1 MKMRKISRGAR
12 ALAFML
18 ALLAAIPFGAAAKT
32 IEEVQAEQERLAAEH
47 EQLEQQLE
55 SLRADEEK
63 ALEYQQALEEKIGL
77 TEKKIDVSRESIQVM
92 DREITGMEKKLELS
106 RQEYEETLTTFSQRV
121 RALYMSGSVGTL
133 EILLSSDSFSDFSM
147 KSEMLS
153 AVTKHD
159 QRLVEKIE
167 EYLQKTQQDREA
179 LQDMREEEA
188 QVKRELE
195 AAQEE
200 LEGLYEENNTLI
212 ADLEE
217 RQVMT
222 QDVIAQNEEEDA
234 ALEAE
239 LQRLIEERNEEER
252 RRKEAE
258 ALAAAQRGSVSP
270 NPGGSTVNLRGDFAP
285 MWPLPGVGYG
295 SITGNYGDMY
305 FNGPHNGMDIGA
317 GYGTPIVAAQSGQVL
332 SAEYHWSW
340 GNNVLIWH
348 NSSFSTRYAHCSSLA
363 VYPGQY
369 VEAGQTIGYVGS
381 TGQSFGN
388 HLHFEVYANG
398 VRTDPRYYLA
408 GF

>member
-1 MKMRKISRGAR
+1 MRKISRTVRVLALV
-12 ALAFML
+12 LAFC
-18 ALLAAIPFGAAAKT
+18 LLIPGNVIAKT

-47 EQLEQQLE
+47 EELEKQLET
-55 SLRADEEK
+55 LRDSEEK
-63 ALEYQQALEEKIGL
+63 ALEYQQALQQKIDL
-77 TEKKIDVSRESIQVM
+77 TEEKIDVSRESIQVM
-92 DREITGMEKKLELS
+92 DREITGMEKKLDLS
-106 RQEYEETLTTFSQRV
+106 RQEYEETLDTFSQRV
-121 RALYMSGSVGTL
+121 RALYISGSVSTL
-133 EILLSSDSFSDFSM
+133 EILLSASSFTDFTM

-153 AVTKHD
+153 AVTRHD
-159 QRLVEKIE
+159 QELVEKIE
-167 EYLQKTQQDREA
+167 EYLEKTQADREA
-179 LQDMREEEA
+179 LQKMREEEA

-200 LEGLYEENNTLI
+200 LEGLYEENNALI

-217 RQVMT
+217 RQLMT
-222 QDVIAQNEEEDA
+222 KETIEQNEQEDA
-234 ALEAE
+234 ALEEE

-252 RRKEAE
+252 RRKEAA
-258 ALAAAQRGSVSP
+258 ALAAQQGGSVSP
-270 NPGGSTVNLRGDFAP
+270 NPEGSSVSLRGDFAP
-285 MWPLPGVGYG
+285 IWPLPGIGYG
-295 SITGNYGDMY
+295 NITGHFGAMY

-369 VEAGQTIGYVGS
+369 VEAGQTIGYVGA
-381 TGQSFGN
+381 TGQAFGN

>member
-1 MKMRKISRGAR
+1 MRKTTRR
-12 ALAFML
+12 MRVLALML
-18 ALLAAIPFGAAAKT
+18 ALLLALPGNALAKT

-55 SLRADEEK
+55 TLRASEEQ
-63 ALEYQQALEEKIGL
+63 AVEYQQALSQKIAL
-77 TEKKIDVSRESIQVM
+77 TEEKIDVSRESIQLM
-92 DREITGMEKKLELS
+92 DAEITALEKKLELS
-106 RQEYEETLTTFSQRV
+106 RQEYQNTLSLFSQRV
-121 RALYMSGSVGTL
+121 KALYMSGSVSTL
-133 EILLSSDSFSDFSM
+133 EILLSSESFTDFAM
-147 KSEMLS
+147 KTEMMA
-153 AVTKHD
+153 AVARHD
-159 QRLVEKIE
+159 KRMVEQIE
-167 EYLQKTQQDREA
+167 EYLEKTQSDRERV
-179 LQDMREEEA
+179 QQMREEEA

-200 LEGLYEENNTLI
+200 LNGLYSENDALI

-217 RQVMT
+217 RQLMT
-222 QDVIAQNEEEDA
+222 QEVIEQNEQEDA

-239 LQRLIEERNEEER
+239 LQRLIEQRNEEER

-258 ALAAAQRGSVSP
+258 AAAGKPVSP

-285 MWPLPGVGYG
+285 GWPLPGVGYG
-295 SITGNYGDMY
+295 SITGNFGDMY

-317 GYGTPIVAAQSGQVL
+317 GYGTPIVAAQAGQVL

-340 GNNVLIWH
+340 GNNVLLWH
-348 NSSFSTRYAHCSSLA
+348 NETFSTRYAHCSSLA
-363 VYPGQY
+363 VYAGQY
-369 VEAGQTIGYVGS
+369 VEAGQIIGYVGS

>member
-1 MKMRKISRGAR
+1 MRKTTRR
-12 ALAFML
+12 MRVLALML
-18 ALLAAIPFGAAAKT
+18 ALLLALPGNALAKT

-55 SLRADEEK
+55 TLRASEEQ
-63 ALEYQQALEEKIGL
+63 AVEYQQALSQKIAL
-77 TEKKIDVSRESIQVM
+77 TEEKIDVSRESIQLM
-92 DREITGMEKKLELS
+92 DAEITALEKKLELS
-106 RQEYEETLTTFSQRV
+106 RQEYQNTLSLFSQRV
-121 RALYMSGSVGTL
+121 KALYMSGSVSTL
-133 EILLSSDSFSDFSM
+133 EILLSSESFTDFAM
-147 KSEMLS
+147 KTEMMA
-153 AVTKHD
+153 AVARHD
-159 QRLVEKIE
+159 KRMVEQIE
-167 EYLQKTQQDREA
+167 EYLEKTQSDRERV
-179 LQDMREEEA
+179 QQMREEEA

-200 LEGLYEENNTLI
+200 LNGLYSENDALI

-217 RQVMT
+217 RQLMT
-222 QDVIAQNEEEDA
+222 QEVIEQNEQEDA

-239 LQRLIEERNEEER
+239 LQRLIEQRNEEER

-258 ALAAAQRGSVSP
+258 AAAGKPVSP
-270 NPGGSTVNLRGDFAP
+270 NPGGSTVNLRGDFASG
-285 MWPLPGVGYG
+285 WPLPGVGYG
-295 SITGNYGDMY
+295 SITGNFGDMY

-317 GYGTPIVAAQSGQVL
+317 GYGTPIVAAQAGQVL

-340 GNNVLIWH
+340 GNNVLLWH
-348 NSSFSTRYAHCSSLA
+348 NETFSTRYAHCSSLA
-363 VYPGQY
+363 VYAGQY
-369 VEAGQTIGYVGS
+369 VEAGQIIGYVGS